1 MIPGE
6 HAPEL
11 KRILTLWGLVLFGI
25 TFVTPTAPFPMFG
38 IVSSISKGHMALAYL
53 FAMAAMAL
61 TAISYGR
68 MASAFPVA
76 GSAYTYVR
84 RTLHPLA
91 GFLVGWTML
100 LDYVLMPLISVIY
113 MALTAGRFVTGVS
126 YEIWLVF
133 FSVAVTVINLFGLRV
148 TNRVNLVLMGIMSL
162 SVIWFVLAAASALH
176 AGVGEGVLL
185 SAKPFYNPTSFSFDS
200 VMAATSIAMFSY
212 LGFDG
217 ISTLAEDSHNPRK
230 DIGRA
235 TVLVCLISG
244 MVFILLA
251 YLGQLVWPDVTSY
264 PQTETAFMDVSRL
277 VGGDSLWLLVSFVLL
292 VAGIASAVTG
302 QASGSRLLF
311 GMSRDR
317 LLPPRIFAYIHPKY
331 STPTYGILSM
341 GLVTLIGGFL
351 LSFQLVA
358 EAINFGA
365 LIGFMGVNLS
375 VISHYFLKRGERR
388 AAAFLYNLFLPAAGF
403 LVCFYLFTNL
413 SNTAKMIGAAW
424 CVGGLVHAFV
434 LTGGFR
440 REIGAAVRGSASL
453 EKL

>member
-1 MIPGE
+1 
-6 HAPEL
+6 
-11 KRILTLWGLVLFGI
+11 
-25 TFVTPTAPFPMFG
+25 MFG

-53 FAMAAMAL
+53 FAMTAMAL

-68 MASAFPVA
+68 MASAFPAA

-100 LDYVLMPLISVIY
+100 LDYVLIPLMSVIY
-113 MALTAGRFVTGVS
+113 MALTADRFLPAVPHG
-126 YEIWLVF
+126 IWLVC
-133 FSVAVTVINLFGLRV
+133 FSVVITVINLYGLKV
-148 TNRVNLVLMGIMSL
+148 TNRANFVLTTIMSF
-162 SVIWFVLAAASALH
+162 SVIWFVLAAVCALH
-176 AGVGEGVLL
+176 SGLGEGVLL
-185 SAKPFYNPTSFSFDS
+185 SVEPFYNPTSFSFGS

-244 MVFILLA
+244 VIFMLQA
-251 YLGQLVWPDVTSY
+251 YLGQLVWPDFTSY
-264 PQTETAFMDVSRL
+264 PKTETAFMDVSRL
-277 VGGDSLWLLVSFVLL
+277 VGGDQLLLLVSFVLF

-302 QASGSRLLF
+302 QASASRLLF
-311 GMSRDR
+311 GMGRDR
-317 LLPPRIFAYIHPKY
+317 LLPSRVFAYLHPKY

-341 GLVTLIGGFL
+341 GAVTLIGGFL
-351 LSFQLVA
+351 LSFQLAA
-358 EAINFGA
+358 EAVNFGA

-375 VISHYFLKRGERR
+375 VISHYFLKLGQRRG
-388 AAAFLYNLFLPAAGF
+388 AAFLYNLLLPAAGF
-403 LVCFYLFTNL
+403 LVCFYVFTNL
-413 SNTAKMIGAAW
+413 SNIAKVIGAAW
-424 CVGGLVHAFV
+424 CVGGLIHACV

-440 REIGAAVRGSASL
+440 REVGVTFPESP
-453 EKL
+453 